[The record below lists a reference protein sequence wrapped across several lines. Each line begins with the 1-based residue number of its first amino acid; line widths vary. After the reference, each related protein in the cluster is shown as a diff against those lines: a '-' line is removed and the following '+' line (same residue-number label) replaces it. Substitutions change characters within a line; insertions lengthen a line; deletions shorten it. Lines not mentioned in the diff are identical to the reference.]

1 MNHPADNER
10 LLTDVLAD
18 ASPAGFRQA
27 LLGETLRL
35 ARRRRQ
41 LRQTQRAFAALAVLA
56 VAGILAWR
64 GFSPRPAVPKPLSA
78 PGPIVHS
85 RPLDAAAI
93 VTTQPL
99 LPGQITST
107 VASTHIVTIVT
118 TSGGCHMIGDEELL
132 ALAASRPVA
141 LVRHGPHEAELIFVN
156 PEDQNGFPVN

>member
-18 ASPAGFRQA
+18 ASPAGFRQT

-41 LRQTQRAFAALAVLA
+41 LRQTRRALATLAVLA

-64 GFSPRPAVPKPLSA
+64 GFAPRPPVREPLSA
-78 PGPIVHS
+78 SCPIVHS

-107 VASTHIVTIVT
+107 VAGTHIVTIVT
-118 TSGGCHMIGDEELL
+118 TSGGFRVIDDDELL

-141 LVRHGPHEAELIFVN
+141 LVRHSPHEAELIFVN

>member
-18 ASPAGFRQA
+18 ASHAGFRQA

-41 LRQTQRAFAALAVLA
+41 LRQTQRALATLAVLV

-64 GFSPRPAVPKPLSA
+64 GFSPRPAVRELLSA
-78 PGPIVHS
+78 SCQIVHS

-107 VASTHIVTIVT
+107 AASKHIVTIVT
-118 TSGGCHMIGDEELL
+118 TSGGFRVIDDDELL

-141 LVRHGPHEAELIFVN
+141 LVRRGPHEAELIFVN